1 MSSKEER
8 FNYNNRHYT
17 EMTDKLNQ
25 MERLNNGILSENEL
39 YKMLKSIGS
48 DLFTNIEQKKVAS
61 DSLVKKQIGRTI
73 GKLEQQKK
81 AVIDYMKL
89 NNL

>member
-1 MSSKEER
+1 MSSRVER
-8 FNYNNRHYT
+8 LEYNNRHYA
-17 EMTDKLNQ
+17 EMTVKLNQ

-48 DLFTNIEQKKVAS
+48 DLFTNIKQKKVTS
-61 DSLVKKQIGRTI
+61 DSLIKKQIGRTI